1 MNHIYRIVKN
11 KKTGL
16 WMVAC
21 EIARSHSGGAA
32 SALVVGAFGLA
43 GLAPLAMAADP
54 SAIPISSSKANVA
67 MAPNN
72 TATTVVNIQAPTAAG
87 LSHNQY
93 SKFNVTKGGL
103 ILNNADGLNNLTV
116 ETKLAGQILA
126 NQNLTHSALVI
137 LNEVMTNN
145 ASILNG
151 FIEVA
156 GTKADV
162 LVANYNGITCATCGF
177 INAGRATL
185 TTGLPVVTNGA
196 LTGLNVTQG
205 SITISGNGLNAG
217 GTDLMDLLARKVTI
231 DGPINAPALEI
242 HTGAAQWNYAS
253 DTKTMQAG
261 EDSTPDYAID
271 ASALGGMYANTI
283 KLIASEAGVGV
294 RMLGEVAAASGD
306 FTLDA
311 AGKIAIK
318 GKMSASRDL
327 GITTTV
333 AGADALTIVNSPI
346 SAGRDLSLSSATGAT
361 RIEGGQLYADR
372 NMSVTAASLTDTA
385 TVDPQVSNNQRTS
398 IKDMSITVTGATAL
412 GETTWRATG
421 NLALESGTLT
431 TGANTQL
438 AASAAMNLTTHGA
451 MNLGQAQVQSVGNMV
466 LDAGTGTITIAA
478 DGGQGVTSS
487 AGTISVSADTL
498 NNAGTV
504 QSAIGASYD
513 VNTVNNTGTLTN
525 AKNDLRITGT
535 TLSNEGKISSETG
548 TLALGGNV
556 NIGAEGV
563 VQTTRGLS
571 LNAGSLTFGAPTAR
585 ILGATNTTNATD
597 ALNVTVGS
605 DFTNTAMLY
614 SGKEL
619 SLSAPAITNAATG
632 GIAAGGNMTLAATAT
647 DIINYGAL
655 YAGGNI
661 DATATATPTSGI
673 YNFVTLAPKVTDA
686 LLGYEKFTG
695 DAIYSYKQV
704 LESASSFDAGGSI
717 SLTAAKIV
725 NSSIINAGA
734 DLTMTAA
741 TIWNQVQAD
750 LRNPAYAANQGLG
763 GTRALTGKLDYTTV
777 MDDSSFYSFPH
788 QNQRH
793 YYTTTWHVNEFL
805 VDGAPALKPQ
815 LNATGTLTLQNF
827 TDGKNIGGSLQA
839 RNIVIAGIDGA
850 SGASTFANDDLSLV
864 LDSYTK
870 QWHQNIDF
878 KLLGSMERSRDYEEV
893 PSDEDGTHVS
903 VVHDTVSRVG
913 ASVKATDLAITVGT
927 LSNISSPWSLVAGAP
942 DGGSASTQSGVD
954 TSPAVAD
961 PTNPNVS
968 GGRIATAAIPGLNL
982 TLPRNPNGYFVTNR
996 NPTAKFLVESNPMF
1010 QAGGSTVGSDYLAQK
1025 LGMNP
1030 DNTQKRL
1037 GDASYE
1043 AYLVQ
1048 QQLMAQ
1054 TGAGL
1059 LAGQQDL
1066 ASQIQSMMDGAANQA
1081 GALGLVYGKAPTA
1094 EQLANLTESIIWMVE
1109 VEVEG
1114 QKVLAPVVYLS
1125 PVALASLE
1133 AGAVIAADKTTIEV
1147 TAMANVGGTIVGG
1160 DSLAITAKGDIS
1172 NLSGSIKG
1180 GDVSLKST
1188 EGSIKNETAAQTTGG
1203 AGNMATTVG
1212 KTAGI
1217 QATGN
1222 LSLDAAKDIT
1232 NIGAQMGAG
1241 GNASLKAGENIVFDT
1256 VQDKSS
1262 STKVG
1267 TFTEGGNTGFT
1278 STTTTTVNQV
1288 KSGLTVGGN
1297 LDAKA
1302 GKDITLAGTDATV
1315 GGNAKMDAGGNLNIV
1330 ARENTVTTKT
1340 ESSISGVGV
1349 GGGVYGMSTTTT
1361 DAFSSRNVGSTLNIG
1376 GSADLK
1382 AGETMTVQGSKL
1394 DVAGDTS
1401 IDAADIK
1408 VLAGKDVDTVTSK
1421 TVTTSFLQ
1429 IENVGG
1435 PPESSS
1441 SSSAGGSSSSGAG
1454 ASAGAGNG
1462 SASASASASA
1472 EASGSAAA
1480 GAGYT
1485 ASSGVTLAKS
1495 VETTSSSLSQR
1506 SVGSELNLGGNVTI
1520 KAKNDVTLQGSAL
1533 NAAGNLDLQATNVNL
1548 LAAQNIEQSSSST
1561 TTTRLGLYASTDNQA
1576 GAQASGESNAQAGA
1590 SATADHKGQTN
1601 NVGVQAGAS
1610 AAASAQASAEASSKN
1625 TVDVLRIDKQ
1635 DSESLQITNT
1645 GSSIKAGGNLKLD
1658 VANKLLLQGSSVEAN
1673 GDVDLKAKDMAF
1685 EAVQDI
1691 NYSKESNSTM
1701 TMGLYVDAGAS
1712 AEAKGQANA
1721 QAGAGASAGNAGVAA
1736 NAQAN
1741 ASASAGASGSAEAGA
1756 KAGLGLQFKTKS
1768 NTQEDGS
1775 STAVVSSIKS
1785 GSGSVS
1791 RTATGTIKDV
1801 GTNIEAATDF
1811 SQSAA
1816 NIEMLAAENSQFSKT
1831 TSEVNIA
1838 RLGVYY
1844 EADAEAKGQAGA
1856 SAEATASG
1864 GTTAAKGEAKAT
1876 ASASGKA
1883 EAGARMGME
1892 MSFDRA
1898 TTTDTST
1905 ASQAVVSNIKVGGNI
1920 NSASSGKTTLQG
1932 TNLEAGGAVN
1942 LSASELEIQAARDT
1956 ATQTSTTDTVNA
1968 SLQVYIGVGAEAKAK
1983 ASASTG
1989 DDENTASAETEA
2001 GIQAGANISAGYTK
2015 DETKAEGTRAVV
2027 SNISGSKININT
2039 TGKTS
2044 MEGTSLNAGEGGIDI
2059 AAKSLD
2065 FKAATDTFATSTS
2078 SISFQAE
2085 LAAKVTIGASNAEAE
2100 GDVSVGV
2107 SGSQS
2112 SGTNAVVGSLNSAG
2126 GLNIRTQDD
2135 LRLQGTQINASGD
2148 TNLSAGGNVTVDAAK
2163 NTFQASANSVD
2174 VSVGFNTGDKN
2185 FNAGVGVGSS
2195 SESSSEAVVSNINT
2209 GGSLN
2214 ISAGKNATFEG
2225 ANVAAG
2231 GDAQVVA
2238 MGDVTFKE
2246 ARNESTSESTRVDV
2260 SVGYGVNEDKNTN
2273 GTQSSTSSFNAGVSV
2288 TVENAKSS
2296 EAVTGSFQAG
2306 KSLSV
2311 VSGGNTTFVGTDLAA
2326 GDGVSVAA
2334 GGDVNF
2340 KAAESTSSSSSV
2352 GVSVGIGTSNKTTT
2366 NQDPNEKEEEGNVA
2380 FLFKDKAKDGDKDAA
2395 AEAPAE
2401 EGEPAEGTSKSKETV
2416 KVEAS
2421 LDVGVSSST
2430 VQKGSN
2436 VNAGAGGIQISSGK
2450 NVALQGTQLQT
2461 TGAASVTAAGTVTQ
2475 TAAVSTSTDFG
2486 VGISAGV
2493 TKEKES
2499 GSLVTP
2505 EPAAEG
2511 ADAKAADPAADKAD
2525 AKADDKADT
2534 KAADTKAADAKAD
2547 TKVADAKADA
2557 TDAKAGDAAADGKAA
2572 DPAAPADDKKEV
2584 PVFKNAEAKD
2594 QPTQG
2599 LRALTLESNSTVTN
2613 TTIAAAGGSTVKSGT
2628 AAQTTI
2634 AGVGMMLRATISA
2647 DGSNRAQVPVP
2658 GTLPAGTK
2666 VVAAMSDG
2674 RPLPSWVNFDAATG
2688 ALTGTPPADLV
2699 GNVPIVVN
2707 VPMPDGTTFKVG
2719 VVFGN

>member
-16 WMVAC
+16 WVVAC

-43 GLAPLAMAADP
+43 GMAQLAMAADP
-54 SAIPISSSKANVA
+54 SAIPISSSKASVA

-177 INAGRATL
+177 INTGRATL

-253 DTKTMQAG
+253 DTKTTQAG
-261 EDSTPDYAID
+261 TDSTPDYAID

-311 AGKIAIK
+311 SGKIAIK
-318 GKMSASRDL
+318 AKMSASRDL

-346 SAGRDLSLSSATGAT
+346 SAGRDLRLSSAAGAT
-361 RIEGGQLYADR
+361 SIEGGQLYADR
-372 NMSVTAASLTDTA
+372 NMGLTAASLTDTA
-385 TVDPQVSNNQRTS
+385 TVDPQVSNNQRTAMNDLS
-398 IKDMSITVTGATAL
+398 VTVTGATAL
-412 GETTWRATG
+412 GETTWRATR
-421 NLALESGTLT
+421 NLDLESGTLT

-438 AASAAMNLTTHGA
+438 ASSAAMNLTTRGA
-451 MNLGQAQVQSVGNMV
+451 MNLGQAQVQSTGNMT

-487 AGTISVSADTL
+487 AAISVSAGTL
-498 NNAGTV
+498 ANAGTV
-504 QSAIGASYD
+504 QSATGASYD
-513 VNTVNNTGTLTN
+513 VTTVNNTGTLANTAN
-525 AKNDLRITGT
+525 NLRMTGT
-535 TLSNEGKISSETG
+535 TLSNDGKISSETG
-548 TLALGGNV
+548 TLALSGNI
-556 NIGAEGV
+556 NLGADGV

-571 LNAGSLTFGAPTAR
+571 LNAGSLTFSAPTAR

-597 ALNVTVGS
+597 ALNVTVAS
-605 DFTNTAMLY
+605 NFTNTAMLY

-673 YNFVTLAPKVTDA
+673 YNYVTLGAMAQDA
-686 LLGYEKFTG
+686 LLGVDQTNRSW
-695 DAIYSYKQV
+695 YSYKQV
-704 LESASSFDAGGSI
+704 LLSQSSLDAGGSI
-717 SLTAAKIV
+717 SLTAGKIV
-725 NSSIINAGA
+725 NSSIINAGGN
-734 DLTMTAA
+734 LTLSAA
-741 TIWNQVQAD
+741 TIWNQVQ
-750 LRNPAYAANQGLG
+750 G
-763 GTRALTGKLDYTTV
+763 GDSRAFTPKLDYTPV
-777 MDDSSFYSFPH
+777 MQDLGYYSFP
-788 QNQRH
+788 NKYQRD
-793 YYTTTWHVNEFL
+793 YYSTTWHINQYFAL
-805 VDGAPALKPQ
+805 GLPALKPQ
-815 LNATGTLTLQNF
+815 LNAGSALTLQNF
-827 TDGKNIGGSLQA
+827 ADGKNLGGSLQA
-839 RNIVIAGIDGA
+839 PTIVVSGLAGA
-850 SGASTFANDDLSLV
+850 SFTNDDLSLV
-864 LDSYTK
+864 LRSYRK
-870 QWHQNIDF
+870 EWHRNIDF
-878 KLLGSMERSRDYEEV
+878 KLLGPMESSSDIQSEPADSSIE
-893 PSDEDGTHVS
+893 PSTS
-903 VVHDTVSRVG
+903 TVSTFG
-913 ASVKATDLAITVGT
+913 ASLKANTLNVTVANLT
-927 LSNISSPWSLVAGAP
+927 NNSSPFAPVTAAIGAP
-942 DGGSASTQSGVD
+942 GT
-954 TSPAVAD
+954 T
-961 PTNPNVS
+961 PNAQVS
-968 GGRIATAAIPGLNL
+968 GGRIATAAIPGLSL

-996 NPTAKFLVESNPMF
+996 SPTAKFLVESNPMF

-1030 DNTQKRL
+1030 DTTQKRL

-1048 QQLMAQ
+1048 QQLVAQ

-1059 LAGQQDL
+1059 LDGQQDL
-1066 ASQIQSMMDGAANQA
+1066 AGQIQSMMDGAANQA
-1081 GALGLVYGKAPTA
+1081 GSLGLVYGQAPTA

-1109 VEVEG
+1109 VEVDG
-1114 QKVLAPVVYLS
+1114 QKVLAPVVYLA
-1125 PVALASLE
+1125 PATLASLE
-1133 AGAVIAADKTTIEV
+1133 SGAVIAADKTTIDV
-1147 TAMANVGGTIVGG
+1147 TTMANNGGTIVGG
-1160 DSLAITAKGDIS
+1160 DSLAITAKGDIT

-1188 EGSIKNETAAQTTGG
+1188 EGSIKNETLAQGTG
-1203 AGNMATTVG
+1203 AGGNVGTTVG
-1212 KTAGI
+1212 KIAGI

-1222 LSLDAAKDIT
+1222 LALDAAKDIT

-1241 GNASLKAGENIVFDT
+1241 GNASLKAGDNIVFDT
-1256 VQDKSS
+1256 VKDKNTTTTAGVISQ
-1262 STKVG
+1262 
-1267 TFTEGGNTGFT
+1267 GGNKGFE
-1278 STTTTTVNQV
+1278 SSTTTTVNQV

-1302 GKDITLAGTDATV
+1302 GKDITLAGTDANV
-1315 GGNAKMDAGGNLNIV
+1315 GGNAKIDAGGNLNIV
-1330 ARENTVTTKT
+1330 ARENTVSTQT

-1349 GGGVYGMSTTTT
+1349 GGGVYGTTKTNT

-1376 GSADLK
+1376 GSADLT
-1382 AGETMTVQGSKL
+1382 AGNTLTVQGSKL
-1394 DVAGDTS
+1394 NVTGDTA

-1429 IENVGG
+1429 IENVGA

-1441 SSSAGGSSSSGAG
+1441 SSSAGGSASSGTG
-1454 ASAGAGNG
+1454 ANAGAGNG
-1462 SASASASASA
+1462 SAGASASASA

-1485 ASSGVTLAKS
+1485 ASAGVTLAKT
-1495 VETTSSSLSQR
+1495 VETVSSSLSQR

-1533 NAAGNLDLQATNVNL
+1533 NVGGNLDLQATNVNL

-1576 GAQASGESNAQAGA
+1576 GAQASGESSAQAGA
-1590 SATADHKGQTN
+1590 GVSANSKGQTN
-1601 NVGVQAGAS
+1601 SVGVEAGAS

-1658 VANKLLLQGSSVEAN
+1658 VANKLLLQGSTVEAT

-1685 EAVQDI
+1685 EAVQDTS
-1691 NYSKESNSTM
+1691 YSKESNSTM
-1701 TMGLYVDAGAS
+1701 TMGVYLDAGAG

-1741 ASASAGASGSAEAGA
+1741 ASASAGASGNAEASA
-1756 KAGLGLQFKTKS
+1756 KAGAGVQFKTKS
-1768 NTQEDGS
+1768 NTQEDGA
-1775 STAVVSSIKS
+1775 STALVSSIKS

-1791 RTATGTIKDV
+1791 RTATGSIKDV

-1811 SQSAA
+1811 TQSATT
-1816 NIEMLAAENSQFSKT
+1816 IEMLAAQNSQFSKT

-1838 RLGVYY
+1838 RIGVYA
-1844 EADAEAKGQAGA
+1844 EADAGVEGKASAG
-1856 SAEATASG
+1856 AEATASG

-1883 EAGARMGME
+1883 EAGARVGVE

-1898 TTTDTST
+1898 TSTDTST

-1942 LSASELEIQAARDT
+1942 LSASELEVLAARDT

-1968 SLQVYIGVGAEAKAK
+1968 SMQVYLGVGAEAKGK

-1989 DDENTASAETEA
+1989 DDENTASAEAEA
-2001 GIQAGANISAGYTK
+2001 GIQVGAKMSAGYTK
-2015 DETKAEGTRAVV
+2015 DETKDEATRAVAA
-2027 SNISGSKININT
+2027 NISGSKITINT

-2044 MEGTSLNAGEGGIDI
+2044 LEGTNLNAGDGGIDI

-2065 FKAATDTFATSTS
+2065 FKAATDTFASSTS
-2078 SISFQAE
+2078 SVSFQAD
-2085 LAAKVTIGASNAEAE
+2085 LAAKVTIGSMDAEAE

-2112 SGTNAVVGSLNSAG
+2112 SGTNAVVGSLSSAG

-2135 LRLQGTQINASGD
+2135 LRLQGTQINVGGD

-2163 NTFQASANSVD
+2163 NTFQASASSVD
-2174 VSVGFNTGDKN
+2174 VSLSFNTGDKN

-2195 SESSSEAVVSNINT
+2195 SESSSQAVVSNINT

-2231 GDAQVVA
+2231 GDAQVAA

-2246 ARNESTSESTRVDV
+2246 ARNESTSQSSQVDV

-2288 TVENAKSS
+2288 TVENAKAS

-2326 GDGVSVAA
+2326 GEGVSVAA

-2352 GVSVGIGTSNKTTT
+2352 GVSVGIGTSNKTPT
-2366 NQDPNEKEEEGNVA
+2366 NQDPNETEEEGNVA
-2380 FLFKDKAKDGDKDAA
+2380 FLFKDKDKGEKKDAA
-2395 AEAPAE
+2395 EEAPAE

-2421 LDVGVSSST
+2421 LDVGISSST

-2461 TGAASVTAAGTVTQ
+2461 TGAASVTAAGKVTQ

-2486 VGISAGV
+2486 FGISAGV

-2511 ADAKAADPAADKAD
+2511 AEAKAADPADAKTDAKDDDKANAKAD
-2525 AKADDKADT
+2525 AKADAKVDDKT
-2534 KAADTKAADAKAD
+2534 GAADAK
-2547 TKVADAKADA
+2547 T
-2557 TDAKAGDAAADGKAA
+2557 DGKAA

-2634 AGVGMMLRATISA
+2634 AGVNMMLRATVSA
-2647 DGSNRAQVPVP
+2647 DGSNRTQVPVP

-2699 GNVPIVVN
+2699 GSVPIVVN

>member
-54 SAIPISSSKANVA
+54 SAIPIAGSKATVA

-87 LSHNQY
+87 LSQNQY
-93 SKFNVTKGGL
+93 SKFNVTQGGL

-205 SITISGNGLNAG
+205 VITINGSGMNAG
-217 GTDLMDLLARKVTI
+217 GADLLDLLARKVTV
-231 DGPINAPALEI
+231 DGPINATALEI

-253 DTKTMQAG
+253 DTKTTQAG
-261 EDSTPDYAID
+261 AGSTPDYAID

-311 AGKIAIK
+311 AGKISIK
-318 GKMSASRDL
+318 GKMSASHDL
-327 GITTTV
+327 SITTTA
-333 AGADALTIVNSPI
+333 AGTDALSILNSPV
-346 SAGRDLSLSSATGAT
+346 SAGHDLSLSSAAGAT
-361 RIEGGQLYADR
+361 RIQGGQLYADH
-372 NMSVTAASLTDTA
+372 NLSVTAASLTDTA
-385 TVDPQVSNNQRTS
+385 TVDPQVSNNQRTAVN
-398 IKDMSITVTGATAL
+398 DMSVTVTGATAL
-412 GETTWRATG
+412 GETTWRATR
-421 NLALESGTLT
+421 NLDLESGTLT

-438 AASAAMNLTTHGA
+438 AANAAMNLTTHGA
-451 MNLGQAQVQSVGNMV
+451 MNLGQAQVQSVGNMA
-466 LDAGTGTITIAA
+466 LDAGTDTITIAA
-478 DGGQGVTSS
+478 DGGQGMTSS
-487 AGTISVSADTL
+487 AGTISVTAGTL

-504 QSAIGASYD
+504 QSAVGASYD
-513 VNTVNNTGTLTN
+513 VTTVNNTGSLAN
-525 AKNDLRITGT
+525 SANNLRITGT
-535 TLSNEGKISSETG
+535 TLSNDGKISSETG
-548 TLALGGNV
+548 TLALSGNV
-556 NIGAEGV
+556 NLGADGV

-571 LNAGSLTFGAPTAR
+571 LNAGSLTFSAPTAR
-585 ILGATNTTNATD
+585 ILAATNTTHATD
-597 ALNVTVGS
+597 ALNLTVGS

-619 SLSAPAITNAATG
+619 TLSAPSITNAATG

-647 DIINYGAL
+647 DITNYGAL

-661 DATATATPTSGI
+661 DATASAGI
-673 YNFVTLAPKVTDA
+673 YNFVTLAAKEQDA
-686 LLGYEKFTG
+686 LLGYEKDSG
-695 DAIYSYKQV
+695 EAIYSYKQV
-704 LESASSFDAGGSI
+704 LDSASSFDAGGSI
-717 SLTAAKIV
+717 SLTATKIV
-725 NSSIINAGA
+725 NSSIINAGG
-734 DLTMTAA
+734 DMTLSAA

-750 LRNPAYAANQGLG
+750 LLNPAYASNHGLG
-763 GTRALTGKLDYTTV
+763 GTRTRTGKLDYTTV

-827 TDGKNIGGSLQA
+827 TDGQNIGGSMQA
-839 RNIVIAGIDGA
+839 RNIVIAGTGGA
-850 SGASTFANDDLSLV
+850 LGTSTFVNDDLSLV

-927 LSNISSPWSLVAGAP
+927 LSNVSSPWSLLAGAP
-942 DGGSASTQSGVD
+942 DGGAAGTQSGVD

-968 GGRIATAAIPGLNL
+968 GGRIATAAIPGLSL

-1030 DNTQKRL
+1030 DTTQKRL

-1048 QQLMAQ
+1048 QQLVAQ

-1059 LAGQQDL
+1059 LEGQQDL
-1066 ASQIQSMMDGAANQA
+1066 AGQIQSMMDGAANQA
-1081 GALGLVYGKAPTA
+1081 GSLGLVYGQAPTA

-1114 QKVLAPVVYLS
+1114 QKVLAPVVYLA
-1125 PVALASLE
+1125 PVTLASLE
-1133 AGAVIAADKTTIEV
+1133 SGAVIAADKTTIEV

-1203 AGNMATTVG
+1203 AGNMATSIG

-1241 GNASLKAGENIVFDT
+1241 GDASLKAGENIVFDT

-1262 STKVG
+1262 STTVG
-1267 TFTEGGNTGFT
+1267 TYTEGGNTGFT

-1349 GGGVYGMSTTTT
+1349 GGGMYGTSTTTT

-1394 DVAGDTS
+1394 NVAGDTS

-1429 IENVGG
+1429 VENIGG
-1435 PPESSS
+1435 PAESSS

-1454 ASAGAGNG
+1454 ANAGAGNG
-1462 SASASASASA
+1462 SAGASANASA

-1485 ASSGVTLAKS
+1485 ASAGVTLSKS
-1495 VETTSSSLSQR
+1495 VETISSSLSQR

-1533 NAAGNLDLQATNVNL
+1533 NAAGNLELQATNVNL

-1561 TTTRLGLYASTDNQA
+1561 TTTRLGLYSSTNNQA
-1576 GAQASGESNAQAGA
+1576 SAQASGEASAQAGA
-1590 SATADHKGQTN
+1590 GASADHKGQTN

-1610 AAASAQASAEASSKN
+1610 ASASAQASAEASSKN

-1658 VANKLLLQGSSVEAN
+1658 VANKLLLQGSAVEAN

-1685 EAVQDI
+1685 EAVQDVS
-1691 NYSKESNSTM
+1691 YSKESNSTM
-1701 TMGLYVDAGAS
+1701 TLGLYLDAGAS

-1741 ASASAGASGSAEAGA
+1741 ASASAGASGNAEAGA
-1756 KAGLGLQFKTKS
+1756 KVGAGLQFKTTT

-1785 GSGSVS
+1785 NSGSVS
-1791 RTATGTIKDV
+1791 RTATGSIKDV

-1811 SQSAA
+1811 NQSAA
-1816 NIEMLAAENSQFSKT
+1816 SIEMLAAENSQFSKT

-1838 RLGVYY
+1838 RLGIYY
-1844 EADAEAKGQAGA
+1844 EADAEAKGSANAG
-1856 SAEATASG
+1856 AEATASG
-1864 GTTAAKGEAKAT
+1864 GTTAAKGEAKAS
-1876 ASASGKA
+1876 ASVSGKA
-1883 EAGARMGME
+1883 EAGAREGVE
-1892 MSFDRA
+1892 MSFDR
-1898 TTTDTST
+1898 TTSTDTST

-1942 LSASELEIQAARDT
+1942 LSASELEVLAARDT

-1968 SLQVYIGVGAEAKAK
+1968 SLQVYVGVGAEAKGK
-1983 ASASTG
+1983 ASVSTG
-1989 DDENTASAETEA
+1989 DDENTASAEAEA
-2001 GIQAGANISAGYTK
+2001 GIQAGVKMSAGYTK
-2015 DETKAEGTRAVV
+2015 DETKDEATRAVV
-2027 SNISGSKININT
+2027 ANISGSKITINT

-2044 MEGTSLNAGEGGIDI
+2044 MEGTNLNAGDGGIDI

-2065 FKAATDTFATSTS
+2065 FKAATDTYASSTS
-2078 SISFQAE
+2078 SVSFQAE
-2085 LAAKVTIGASNAEAE
+2085 LAAKVTIGAGNAEAE
-2100 GDVSVGV
+2100 GDVSVSV

-2112 SGTNAVVGSLNSAG
+2112 SGTNAVVGNLNSAG

-2135 LRLQGTQINASGD
+2135 LRLQGTQINAGGD

-2174 VSVGFNTGDKN
+2174 VSLGFNTGDKN

-2231 GDAQVVA
+2231 GDAQVAA

-2273 GTQSSTSSFNAGVSV
+2273 GTQSSTSSFNAGVGV

-2326 GDGVSVAA
+2326 GEGVSVAA

-2352 GVSVGIGTSNKTTT
+2352 GFSAGIGTANKTTT

-2421 LDVGVSSST
+2421 LDVGLSSST

-2461 TGAASVTAAGTVTQ
+2461 SGTASVTAAGTVTQ

-2486 VGISAGV
+2486 FGVSAGV

-2505 EPAAEG
+2505 EPAADG

-2525 AKADDKADT
+2525 AKADATADAKADP
-2534 KAADTKAADAKAD
+2534 KAADAK
-2547 TKVADAKADA
+2547 TDA

-2572 DPAAPADDKKEV
+2572 APAAADDKKEV

-2599 LRALTLESNSTVTN
+2599 LRALTLESNSVVTN

-2628 AAQTTI
+2628 TAQTTI
-2634 AGVGMMLRATISA
+2634 AGVNMMLRATISA

-2666 VVAAMSDG
+2666 VVAAMPDG
-2674 RPLPSWVNFDAATG
+2674 QPLPSWVNFDASTG
-2688 ALTGTPPADLV
+2688 ALTGTPPSDLV

-2707 VPMPDGTTFKVG
+2707 VPMPDGSTFKVG

>member
-11 KKTGL
+11 KKTGI

-43 GLAPLAMAADP
+43 GMAQLAMAADP
-54 SAIPISSSKANVA
+54 SAIPISSSKASVA

-177 INAGRATL
+177 INTGRATL
-185 TTGLPVVTNGA
+185 TTGLPVVSNGA

-253 DTKTMQAG
+253 DTKTTQAG
-261 EDSTPDYAID
+261 VGSTPDYAID

-346 SAGRDLSLSSATGAT
+346 SAGRDLRLSSAVGAT
-361 RIEGGQLYADR
+361 RIEGGQLYADH
-372 NMSVTAASLTDTA
+372 NMSLTAASLTDTA
-385 TVDPQVSNNQRTS
+385 TVDPQVSNNQRTAVNDLS
-398 IKDMSITVTGATAL
+398 VTVTGATAL
-412 GETTWRATG
+412 GETTWRATR
-421 NLALESGTLT
+421 NLDLESGTLT

-438 AASAAMNLTTHGA
+438 AANAAMNLTTHSA

-466 LDAGTGTITIAA
+466 LDAGTAIITTAA

-487 AGTISVSADTL
+487 AGTISVGAGTL

-513 VNTVNNTGTLTN
+513 VDTVNNTGTLTN
-525 AKNDLRITGT
+525 TKNDLRITGT
-535 TLSNEGKISSETG
+535 TLSNDGKVSSETG
-548 TLALGGNV
+548 TLALSGNV
-556 NIGAEGV
+556 NIGAQGV
-563 VQTTRGLS
+563 VQSTRGLS
-571 LNAGSLTFGAPTAR
+571 LNAGSLTFSAPTAR
-585 ILGATNTTNATD
+585 ILAATSTTRATD

-619 SLSAPAITNAATG
+619 NLSAPAITNAATG
-632 GIAAGGNMTLAATAT
+632 GIAAGGNMALTATAT
-647 DIINYGAL
+647 DITNYGAL

-661 DATATATPTSGI
+661 DATATSTPTSGI
-673 YNFVTLAPKVTDA
+673 YNYVTLGDMERDA
-686 LLGYEKFTG
+686 LLGVDQTNRSW
-695 DAIYSYKQV
+695 YSYKQV
-704 LESASSFDAGGSI
+704 LLSQSSLDAGGSI
-717 SLTAAKIV
+717 SLIAGKIV
-725 NSSIINAGA
+725 NSSIINAGSN
-734 DLTMTAA
+734 LTLAAA
-741 TIWNQVQAD
+741 TIWNQVQ
-750 LRNPAYAANQGLG
+750 G
-763 GTRALTGKLDYTTV
+763 GDSRAFTPKLDYTPV
-777 MDDSSFYSFPH
+777 MQDLGYYSFP
-788 QNQRH
+788 NKYQRD
-793 YYTTTWHVNEFL
+793 YYSTTWHINQYYQL
-805 VDGAPALKPQ
+805 GLPALKPQ
-815 LNATGTLTLQNF
+815 LNAGSVLTLQNF
-827 TDGKNIGGSLQA
+827 ADGKNLGGSLQA
-839 RNIVIAGIDGA
+839 PTIVVTGLAGA
-850 SGASTFANDDLSLV
+850 SFTNDDLSLV
-864 LDSYTK
+864 LRSYRK
-870 QWHQNIDF
+870 EWHRNIDF
-878 KLLGSMERSRDYEEV
+878 KLLGPMESSSDIQSEPADSSIE
-893 PSDEDGTHVS
+893 PSTS
-903 VVHDTVSRVG
+903 TVSTFG
-913 ASVKATDLAITVGT
+913 ASLKANTLNVTVANLT
-927 LSNISSPWSLVAGAP
+927 NNSSPFAP
-942 DGGSASTQSGVD
+942 VSAAIGVPG
-954 TSPAVAD
+954 T
-961 PTNPNVS
+961 TPNAQVS
-968 GGRIATAAIPGLNL
+968 GGRIATAAIPGLSL

-996 NPTAKFLVESNPMF
+996 SPTAKFLVESNPMF

-1030 DNTQKRL
+1030 DTTQKRL

-1048 QQLMAQ
+1048 QQLVAQ

-1059 LAGQQDL
+1059 LDGQQDL
-1066 ASQIQSMMDGAANQA
+1066 AGQIQSMMDGAANQA
-1081 GALGLVYGKAPTA
+1081 GSLGLVYGQAPTA

-1109 VEVEG
+1109 VEVDG
-1114 QKVLAPVVYLS
+1114 QKVLAPVVYLA
-1125 PVALASLE
+1125 PATLASLE
-1133 AGAVIAADKTTIEV
+1133 SGAVIAADKTTIEV
-1147 TAMANVGGTIVGG
+1147 TTMANNGGTIVGG
-1160 DSLAITAKGDIS
+1160 DALAITAKGDIT

-1188 EGSIKNETAAQTTGG
+1188 EGSIKNETLAQGTG
-1203 AGNMATTVG
+1203 AGGNVGTAVG
-1212 KTAGI
+1212 KIAGI

-1222 LSLDAAKDIT
+1222 LALDAAKDIT

-1241 GNASLKAGENIVFDT
+1241 GNASLKAGDNIVFDT
-1256 VQDKSS
+1256 VKDKNTTTTAGVISQ
-1262 STKVG
+1262 
-1267 TFTEGGNTGFT
+1267 GGNKGFE
-1278 STTTTTVNQV
+1278 SSTTTTVNQV

-1302 GKDITLAGTDATV
+1302 GKDITLAGTDANV
-1315 GGNAKMDAGGNLNIV
+1315 GGNAKIDAGGNLNIV
-1330 ARENTVTTKT
+1330 ARENTVSTQT

-1349 GGGVYGMSTTTT
+1349 GGGVYGTTKTNT

-1376 GSADLK
+1376 GSADLT
-1382 AGETMTVQGSKL
+1382 AGNTLTVQGSKL
-1394 DVAGDTS
+1394 NVTGDTA

-1408 VLAGKDVDTVTSK
+1408 VLAGKDVDRVTSK

-1429 IENVGG
+1429 IENVGA

-1441 SSSAGGSSSSGAG
+1441 SSSAGGSASSGTG
-1454 ASAGAGNG
+1454 ANAGAGNG
-1462 SASASASASA
+1462 SAGASAGASA

-1485 ASSGVTLAKS
+1485 ASAGVTLAKT
-1495 VETTSSSLSQR
+1495 VETVSSSLSQR

-1533 NAAGNLDLQATNVNL
+1533 NAGGNLDLQATNVNL

-1576 GAQASGESNAQAGA
+1576 GAQASGEASAQAGA
-1590 SATADHKGQTN
+1590 GVSADHKGQTN

-1610 AAASAQASAEASSKN
+1610 ASASAQATAEASSKN

-1635 DSESLQITNT
+1635 DTESLQITNT

-1658 VANKLLLQGSSVEAN
+1658 VANKLLLQGSAVEAT

-1685 EAVQDI
+1685 EAVQDTS
-1691 NYSKESNSTM
+1691 YSKESNSTM
-1701 TMGLYVDAGAS
+1701 TMGVYLDAGAG

-1741 ASASAGASGSAEAGA
+1741 ASASAGASGNAEASAKVGA
-1756 KAGLGLQFKTKS
+1756 GVQFKTKS

-1775 STAVVSSIKS
+1775 STALVSSIKS

-1791 RTATGTIKDV
+1791 RTATGSIKDV

-1811 SQSAA
+1811 NQSATT
-1816 NIEMLAAENSQFSKT
+1816 IEMLAAENSQFSKT

-1838 RLGVYY
+1838 RIGVYA
-1844 EADAEAKGQAGA
+1844 EADAGAKGQASAG
-1856 SAEATASG
+1856 AEATASG

-1883 EAGARMGME
+1883 EAGARVGVE

-1898 TTTDTST
+1898 TSTDTST

-1942 LSASELEIQAARDT
+1942 LSASELEVLAARDT

-1968 SLQVYIGVGAEAKAK
+1968 SMQVYLGVGAEAKGK

-1989 DDENTASAETEA
+1989 DDENTASAEAEG
-2001 GIQAGANISAGYTK
+2001 GIQVGAKISAGYTK
-2015 DETKAEGTRAVV
+2015 DETKDEATRAVV
-2027 SNISGSKININT
+2027 ANITGSKININT

-2044 MEGTSLNAGEGGIDI
+2044 MEGTNLNAGAGGIDI

-2065 FKAATDTFATSTS
+2065 FKAATDTFASSTS
-2078 SISFQAE
+2078 SVAFQAD

-2100 GDVSVGV
+2100 GDVTVGV

-2163 NTFQASANSVD
+2163 NTFQASSSSVD
-2174 VSVGFNTGDKN
+2174 VSVSFNTGDKN
-2185 FNAGVGVGSS
+2185 FNAGVGVGNS
-2195 SESSSEAVVSNINT
+2195 SESSSQAVVSNINT

-2214 ISAGKNATFEG
+2214 ISAGKSATFEG
-2225 ANVAAG
+2225 ANVATG
-2231 GDAQVVA
+2231 GDAQVTA

-2246 ARNESTSESTRVDV
+2246 ARNESTSQSSKVDV

-2311 VSGGNTTFVGTDLAA
+2311 VAGGNTTFVGTDLAA

-2334 GGDVNF
+2334 GGDVTF
-2340 KAAESTSSSSSV
+2340 KAAESTSSSSSI
-2352 GVSVGIGTSNKTTT
+2352 GVSLGIGTSEKTTT
-2366 NQDPNEKEEEGNVA
+2366 NQDPNEKKEEGNVA
-2380 FLFKDKAKDGDKDAA
+2380 FLLKGDKKADSKD
-2395 AEAPAE
+2395 APAE
-2401 EGEPAEGTSKSKETV
+2401 DAPAEDAEPAEGTSKSKATV

-2421 LDVGVSSST
+2421 LDVGISSST

-2450 NVALQGTQLQT
+2450 NVAMQGTTLQT
-2461 TGAASVTAAGTVTQ
+2461 SGTASVTAAGTVTQ
-2475 TAAVSTSTDFG
+2475 TAAVSTSTEFGFG
-2486 VGISAGV
+2486 VSAGV

-2505 EPAAEG
+2505 APEGAAAEPAA
-2511 ADAKAADPAADKAD
+2511 DAKAD
-2525 AKADDKADT
+2525 AKADSKADT
-2534 KAADTKAADAKAD
+2534 KADAAADKTAA
-2547 TKVADAKADA
+2547 
-2557 TDAKAGDAAADGKAA
+2557 DAKAGDAATDGKAA
-2572 DPAAPADDKKEV
+2572 DAAAPAADDKKEV
-2584 PVFKNAEAKD
+2584 PVYKNAEAKD

-2599 LRALTLESNSTVTN
+2599 LRALTLESNSTVTK
-2613 TTIAAAGGSTVKSGT
+2613 TTIDAAGGSTVKSGT

-2634 AGVGMMLRATISA
+2634 AGVNMMLRATVSA
-2647 DGSNRAQVPVP
+2647 DGSNRTQVPVP

-2674 RPLPSWVNFDAATG
+2674 QPLPSWVNFDAATG
-2688 ALTGTPPADLV
+2688 ALTGTPPAGLV
-2699 GNVPIVVN
+2699 GSVPIVVN
-2707 VPMPDGTTFKVG
+2707 VPMPDGSTFKVG
-2719 VVFGN
+2719 VIFGN